1 MSESN
6 RVSLELRMQ
15 SQPGDKYW
23 SYCQSVK
30 NAPSTLGEISDLAYR
45 LLSDDEK
52 GAYNSPYPFLLQL
65 TAHFITKELISC
77 WEENKRLAEK
87 NKKQAKVIKKQDD
100 ELRKGGNV
108 TSILKTDLDFLHEQ
122 YRELVQEKMRLSE
135 ENKKQAKVIKERDDE
150 LDKFED
156 ELRQKRAKLV

>member
-1 MSESN
+1 
-6 RVSLELRMQ
+6 MQ
-15 SQPGDKYW
+15 STYTKW
-23 SYCQSVK
+23 
-30 NAPSTLGEISDLAYR
+30 ISRA
-45 LLSDDEK
+45 